1 MICKSCSAEIP
12 PQWLFALSTN
22 LCPGCGSALMNEDEK
37 SLLDE
42 LTAAMERMP
51 NNPRGI
57 AGWILSNF
65 RVLKINSSLEPT
77 ERFYTKNGGNNNGGN
92 NNSQNSSNQI
102 NDFQKRA
109 QYNGPSA
116 KVAEVIASRAGGN
129 QKIADLAAAI
139 SATEDPYDAAP
150 PEAQQE
156 QQTNAGVNGVT
167 QEDINAVLDLQ
178 KQGFSN
184 IFSEGIAALPTRQ
197 NQPSQQSEFYDSP
210 QNENTV
216 VNAIQSVMED
226 SVMVALPDGSKVT
239 KEEANYLQ
247 SLAQNR
253 PADFQNVMRK
263 KIEAQGAF
271 DGGRSFVGRMGRTG

>member
-77 ERFYTKNGGNNNGGN
+77 ERFYTKNGNNGAQTPSG
-92 NNSQNSSNQI
+92 QV

-109 QYNGPSA
+109 QYNGPTA
-116 KVAEVIASRAGGN
+116 KIAEVIAAKAGGN
-129 QKIADLAAAI
+129 SKIAELAAAI
-139 SATEDPYDAAP
+139 SQTSDPYESQEP
-150 PEAQQE
+150 AQQE
-156 QQTNAGVNGVT
+156 AQASANNVNGVT

-184 IFSEGIAALPTRQ
+184 MFSEGIAALPARQ
-197 NQPSQQSEFYDSP
+197 NQSSQSSQSEFYDSQQP
-210 QNENTV
+210 NGDRV
-216 VNAIQSVMED
+216 VSAIQSMLED
-226 SVMVALPDGSKVT
+226 QIMVTLPDGSKAT

-253 PADFQNVMRK
+253 PQDYQTVMRK
-263 KIEAQGAF
+263 KIEAQSAF
-271 DGGRSFVGRMGRTG
+271 DGGRSFVGRMGKTG